1 MLEDILWRM
10 VQQSRVLQE
19 LRREI
24 QPVWDDNAA
33 REVDNRYLNPHA
45 GDDERLLEQ
54 LHLQDE
60 SLDQSAMQLTA
71 AQEDDQRAAEQAVV
85 AMEQLRF
92 ANQDLQGAYGH
103 YDVYARYHVAARG
116 KFPQVQSLIREANA
130 SCD

>member
-1 MLEDILWRM
+1 MFIRDSAYIVLAGAVKVQVHHPDGTAVILAMLRAG
-10 VQQSRVLQE
+10 E
-19 LRREI
+19 L
-24 QPVWDDNAA
+24 
-33 REVDNRYLNPHA
+33 A
-45 GDDERLLEQ
+45 GEM
-54 LHLQDE
+54 
-60 SLDQSAMQLTA
+60 SLIDRFGRSA
-71 AQEDDQRAAEQAVV
+71 AVV